1 MEQKIIPVVESND
14 NRIAPFISIRERDL
28 TGRADGRFIVEGKV
42 TLGILLERSRF
53 AIESLFLSETRL
65 QPLADLLAIVP
76 ADVPIYVAPQ
86 ALMDEVAGFNVHRGI
101 LACARKGNGL
111 SLSDIV
117 GPQTLLILNQTSNHD
132 NVGAAFRNAAAF
144 GVGGVILDQQSC
156 DPLYRKAIRV
166 SAGTSLW
173 LPYHHGGTGLAQIE
187 ALQAAGYTIWAMTP
201 RADAEPLQ
209 SLPVPDKLAILL
221 GAEGPGL
228 PDPMIAA
235 ATAVRIPMVTGFD
248 SVNVAT
254 AGAIA
259 LSYVFNARQMS

>member
-1 MEQKIIPVVESND
+1 MEQKIIPVVESDD

-28 TGRADGRFIVEGKV
+28 AGRADGRFIVEGKV

-53 AIESLFLSETRL
+53 AIESLFLCETRL
-65 QPLADLLAIVP
+65 QPLADLLAKVP
-76 ADVPIYVAPQ
+76 AAVPIYVAPQ

-101 LACARKGNGL
+101 LACARKGDGL
-111 SLSDIV
+111 SLNDVV
-117 GPQTLLILNQTSNHD
+117 GPQTLLMLNQTSNHD

-166 SAGTSLW
+166 SAGASLW
-173 LPYHHGGTGLAQIE
+173 LPYHHGGTGLEQIE
-187 ALQAAGYTIWAMTP
+187 SLKAAGYTIWAMTP
-201 RADAEPLQ
+201 RADAAPLQ
-209 SLPVPDKLAILL
+209 SLPVPDKLAVLL

-228 PDPMIAA
+228 PEPMIAA
-235 ATAVRIPMVTGFD
+235 ATAVRIAMVTGFD
-248 SVNVAT
+248 SVNIAT